1 MLRIYICPKCFNFRM
16 VSRKPDAVCFHC
28 GSPLERC
35 ELQYVE
41 FMEMTENER
50 NTYRE
55 NYKNR
60 IKIYRDKMDKMFQ
73 EQPII
78 K

>member
-1 MLRIYICPKCFNFRM
+1 M

-28 GSPLERC
+28 GSPLEKC
-35 ELQYVE
+35 EIQYVE
-41 FMEMTENER
+41 FMDMTENER

-55 NYKNR
+55 NYKKR
-60 IKIYRDKMDKMFQ
+60 IQVYRDKVETLFQ
-73 EQPII
+73 EQPMI

>member
-1 MLRIYICPKCFNFRM
+1 MLRIYICPKCYNFRM

-28 GSPLERC
+28 GSTLEKC

-41 FMEMTENER
+41 FMEMTELER

-60 IKIYRDKMDKMFQ
+60 LQLYQEKMEAIFRGQ
-73 EQPII
+73 QI
-78 K
+78 

>member
-1 MLRIYICPKCFNFRM
+1 MLRIYICPKCYNYRM

-28 GSPLERC
+28 GSSLDKC
-35 ELQYVE
+35 ELEYIE
-41 FMEMTENER
+41 YMNMTEIER

-55 NYKNR
+55 NYKKR
-60 IKIYRDKMDKMFQ
+60 IQLYRDKMEAMFQ

-78 K
+78 